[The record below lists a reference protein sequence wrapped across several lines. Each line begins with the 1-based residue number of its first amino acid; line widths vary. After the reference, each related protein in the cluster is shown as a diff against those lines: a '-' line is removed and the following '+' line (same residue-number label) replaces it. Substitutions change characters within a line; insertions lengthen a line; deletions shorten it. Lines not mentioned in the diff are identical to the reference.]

1 MDPDEQ
7 LEKSL
12 KFQTI
17 SYLELTFSS
26 NGDFYIKIQNIF
38 DHPDNIEIHYFKKH
52 MQTHNIESCIVP
64 LDHLSNPSPFIK
76 FTHSLKVWCVNVQ
89 NFSILH
95 IHIYAYTQRE
105 TYSLFCILEK
115 YIGGILFCMSA
126 HVFQFYSLA

>member
-38 DHPDNIEIHYFKKH
+38 DHPDNIDTLFQETHA
-52 MQTHNIESCIVP
+52 THNIESCIVP
-64 LDHLSNPSPFIK
+64 LDHLSNPSPSIK
-76 FTHSLKVWCVNVQ
+76 FTHGLKVWCVNVQ

-105 TYSLFCILEK
+105 T
-115 YIGGILFCMSA
+115 
-126 HVFQFYSLA
+126 